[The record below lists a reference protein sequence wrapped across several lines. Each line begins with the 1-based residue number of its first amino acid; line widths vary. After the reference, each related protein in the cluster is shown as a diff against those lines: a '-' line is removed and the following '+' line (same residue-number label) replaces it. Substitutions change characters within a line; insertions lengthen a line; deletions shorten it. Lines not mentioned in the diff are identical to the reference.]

1 MPRGALITGKT
12 EDIPGW
18 VGVLAI
24 LWPHYNILPCIVLG
38 PAHGQIGNA
47 AGLFHVLKTAAD
59 VLHNLALFIQIS
71 GAPCGL
77 AEGVI
82 QVQCPWGTHRLRNR
96 ASTGQAQG
104 GNSLGLK
111 GACDQ
116 SNGLMTDG
124 SDRNQQGQVDFVFF
138 QFGDQGR
145 RQRVAHFAAGVDPA
159 HKRQRIGCKGAKA
172 AVIDQFIQSL

>member
-24 LWPHYNILPCIVLG
+24 LWPHYNIFPCIVLG

-104 GNSLGLK
+104 GNPCRLES
-111 GACDQ
+111 ACDQ

-124 SDRNQQGQVDFVFF
+124 SDRNQQGKVDFVFL
-138 QFGDQGR
+138 QFGDHR
-145 RQRVAHFAAGVDPA
+145 R
-159 HKRQRIGCKGAKA
+159 C
-172 AVIDQFIQSL
+172 